1 MSRAYF
7 LAYVHAGFWI
17 FESRME
23 IHEALS
29 SLTNPRGYLSL
40 QNRLQFPKCLTG
52 IAEARTS
59 ASHNP
64 NSATS
69 LHIHARRNPP
79 QRRASVAQL
88 PVPIHTAPHL
98 PGGTL

>member
-40 QNRLQFPKCLTG
+40 QNAISLDKTHVPQP
-52 IAEARTS
+52 S
-59 ASHNP
+59 A
-64 NSATS
+64 
-69 LHIHARRNPP
+69 
-79 QRRASVAQL
+79 
-88 PVPIHTAPHL
+88 
-98 PGGTL
+98 